1 MRAPTINFT
10 SSLLSSLN
18 RNNVQL
24 NKLMDQ
30 FTQQKRV
37 VNPSD
42 DPLASTRLAQ
52 LNRDLAATK
61 QYQTNID
68 RLSSSLLQ
76 QEVQVE
82 GISNQL
88 LTLMDKLREANNST
102 LSPEDMGGYATE
114 ITSMMDTMI
123 SQLNSRDESGR
134 YMFGGTITNQVPVVQ
149 DASGQWVYQGNRDG
163 INTVVGN
170 GVEIRSNTDLTAVFG
185 NDLATLN
192 RLQDLAAKM
201 ADPANDPADYLD
213 DISAALASVQT
224 SSDRTAALF
233 TDLGGR
239 QNNLSLLKEAHIDNK
254 FINDEIVNDL
264 QAMDMPEVVLK
275 LTQYTQVTQASY
287 KMYSQISSLSLFT
300 LG

>member
-68 RLSSSLLQ
+68 RLSSSLSQ

-102 LSPEDMGGYATE
+102 LSPEDMGGLPPKST
-114 ITSMMDTMI
+114 
-123 SQLNSRDESGR
+123 R
-134 YMFGGTITNQVPVVQ
+134 
-149 DASGQWVYQGNRDG
+149 
-163 INTVVGN
+163 
-170 GVEIRSNTDLTAVFG
+170 
-185 NDLATLN
+185 
-192 RLQDLAAKM
+192 
-201 ADPANDPADYLD
+201 
-213 DISAALASVQT
+213 
-224 SSDRTAALF
+224 
-233 TDLGGR
+233 
-239 QNNLSLLKEAHIDNK
+239 
-254 FINDEIVNDL
+254 
-264 QAMDMPEVVLK
+264 
-275 LTQYTQVTQASY
+275 
-287 KMYSQISSLSLFT
+287 
-300 LG
+300 